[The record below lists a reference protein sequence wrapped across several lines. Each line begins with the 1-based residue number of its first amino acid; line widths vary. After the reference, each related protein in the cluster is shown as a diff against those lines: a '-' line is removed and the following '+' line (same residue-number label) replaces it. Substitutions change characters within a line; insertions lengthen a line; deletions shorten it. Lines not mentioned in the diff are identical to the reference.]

1 MLGRL
6 NLSSLNS
13 NVQHL
18 VTTLSGHNPSAVSE
32 ALLCQPTQ
40 VTYNEQS
47 QGLSVSIGSSR
58 SKLPHSVQ
66 LRGEVYFP
74 RGWAASHLCQNVAQQ
89 ASTSSLPLLELV
101 SQARTTCNPPAAKL
115 CKQ

>member
-6 NLSSLNS
+6 NLSSHNS

-18 VTTLSGHNPSAVSE
+18 VTTLSGHNPNAVSE

-40 VTYNEQS
+40 VTYNQQS

-58 SKLPHSVQ
+58 SNLPHSVQ
-66 LRGEVYFP
+66 LRGQVYFP
-74 RGWAASHLCQNVAQQ
+74 RGWAASHNVAQQ
-89 ASTSSLPLLELV
+89 ASASSLPLLELV
-101 SQARTTCNPPAAKL
+101 SQARSTCYQPAAKL
-115 CKQ
+115 CN

>member
-6 NLSSLNS
+6 NLSSHNS

-18 VTTLSGHNPSAVSE
+18 VTTLSGHNPNAVSE

-40 VTYNEQS
+40 VTYNQQS

-58 SKLPHSVQ
+58 SNLPHSVQ
-66 LRGEVYFP
+66 LRGQLYFP
-74 RGWAASHLCQNVAQQ
+74 RGWAASHLHHNVAQQ
-89 ASTSSLPLLELV
+89 ASASSLPLLELV
-101 SQARTTCNPPAAKL
+101 SQARSTCYQPAAKL
-115 CKQ
+115 CN